1 MVDADVK
8 ILIIH
13 NTHLTAN
20 RFMRLIF
27 FFVTLFVFNGC
38 QQHTVKKEVQT
49 TQVNNSLPALISGIE
64 QCQKSPAC
72 EEALN
77 AYFKQFEET
86 TQTEEM
92 IADQAD
98 NQSTRSQPLDTS
110 TLNQPILANQ
120 RIQGALNE
128 WLTWKR
134 PILIETWNNYQFL
147 KRYILPPFTE
157 KNISEHFMLALIAQ
171 ESGGRVHSMSSAGAS
186 GLFQFMPATA
196 QRFGVVGTIGD
207 YDARYHPKTAA
218 EGAADYIQ
226 EQRGFYG
233 DDYAKILAAYNAGE
247 NRFKRL
253 NRKHNNQSV
262 WQSDFY
268 YDLPRETRSY
278 IASVLSAMLIF
289 SQPDD
294 FNVTLAPMD
303 GQTAVIKAHNDVSLS
318 ELAVCFG
325 QHNQEMGWYR
335 TLRNLNPTVK
345 AKRVIKQGSPIV
357 IPALLK
363 PIYDSQCHDT
373 ALMALAKKI
382 HDADFPER
390 PAFTY
395 YRIRKGDSL
404 STISRRFS
412 CSSKTEIARLN
423 NIKPPRYLINAG
435 KRLKV
440 PQC

>member
-1 MVDADVK
+1 MVDADFK

-38 QQHTVKKEVQT
+38 QQQPIKKEVQT
-49 TQVNNSLPALISGIE
+49 STPEHSLPALITAIE
-64 QCQKSPAC
+64 QCQKSPTC

-92 IADQAD
+92 IADQAHREPSL
-98 NQSTRSQPLDTS
+98 NQAPDAA
-110 TLNQPILANQ
+110 TLNQPMLANQ
-120 RIQGALNE
+120 RIQAALNE

-157 KNISEHFMLALIAQ
+157 KNIPEHFMLALIAQ

-196 QRFGVVGTIGD
+196 QRFGVVGTLGD

-218 EGAADYIQ
+218 QGAADYIQ
-226 EQRGFYG
+226 EQRQLYG

-247 NRFKRL
+247 NRFRRL
-253 NRKHNNQSV
+253 NNKHNNQSV

-268 YDLPRETRSY
+268 SDLPRETRSY

-289 SQPDD
+289 SEPDD
-294 FNVTLAPMD
+294 FNVTLTPLD
-303 GQTAVIKAHNDVSLS
+303 GQTAVVKARSDVSLS

-325 QHNQEMGWYR
+325 QYNQEMGWYR

-345 AKRVIKQGSPIV
+345 AKRVIKQGAPIV
-357 IPALLK
+357 IPELLK
-363 PIYDSQCHDT
+363 PVYDSQCHDT

-382 HDADFPER
+382 HDADFPET
-390 PAFTY
+390 PVFTY
-395 YRIRKGDSL
+395 YRIKKGDSL

-412 CSSKTEIARLN
+412 CASKTEIARLN

>member
-1 MVDADVK
+1 
-8 ILIIH
+8 
-13 NTHLTAN
+13 
-20 RFMRLIF
+20 MRLIL

-38 QQHTVKKEVQT
+38 QQHNIKKEVQPSVSET
-49 TQVNNSLPALISGIE
+49 SLPALISAIE
-64 QCQKSPAC
+64 QCQKNPTC

-92 IADQAD
+92 IADQA
-98 NQSTRSQPLDTS
+98 NLEPTSQQPLDVT
-110 TLNQPILANQ
+110 TLNQPMLANQ
-120 RIQGALNE
+120 RIQAALNE

-134 PILIETWNNYQFL
+134 PILLETWNNYQFL

-157 KNISEHFMLALIAQ
+157 KNIPEHFMLALIAQ

-196 QRFGVVGTIGD
+196 QRFGVVGTLGD

-218 EGAADYIQ
+218 QGAADYIQ
-226 EQRGFYG
+226 EQRELYG

-247 NRFKRL
+247 NRFRRL
-253 NRKHNNQSV
+253 NNKHNNQAI

-268 YDLPRETRSY
+268 YDLPRETRGY

-289 SQPDD
+289 SNPDD
-294 FNVTLAPMD
+294 FNVELTPLD
-303 GQTAVIKAHNDVSLS
+303 GRTAVIKAHNDVSLS

-325 QHNQEMGWYR
+325 QYNHQMGWYR

-345 AKRVIKQGSPIV
+345 AKRVISQGSPIV
-357 IPALLK
+357 VPELLK
-363 PIYDSQCHDT
+363 PIYEEQCQDT

-395 YRIRKGDSL
+395 YRIKKGDSL
-404 STISRRFS
+404 STISRQFS

>member
-1 MVDADVK
+1 
-8 ILIIH
+8 
-13 NTHLTAN
+13 
-20 RFMRLIF
+20 MRLIF

-49 TQVNNSLPALISGIE
+49 TQVNHSLPALISGIE

-147 KRYILPPFTE
+147 KRYILPPFSE
-157 KNISEHFMLALIAQ
+157 KNIPEHFMLAIIAQ

-345 AKRVIKQGSPIV
+345 AKRVITQGSPIV

>member
-38 QQHTVKKEVQT
+38 QQHTVKKEVQAST
-49 TQVNNSLPALISGIE
+49 TSQSLPTLISAIE
-64 QCQKSPAC
+64 QCQKSPTC

-92 IADQAD
+92 IADQSDIEPRIRPSSDAA
-98 NQSTRSQPLDTS
+98 
-110 TLNQPILANQ
+110 TLNQPLLANQ
-120 RIQGALNE
+120 RIQAALNE

-147 KRYILPPFTE
+147 KRYILPPFLE
-157 KNISEHFMLALIAQ
+157 KNISEEFMLAIIAQ

-196 QRFGVVGTIGD
+196 QRFGVVGTLGD

-218 EGAADYIQ
+218 QGAADYIQ
-226 EQRGFYG
+226 EQRQLYG

-253 NRKHNNQSV
+253 NKKHKNQSV
-262 WQSDFY
+262 WQSEFFY
-268 YDLPRETRSY
+268 ELPRETRSY

-289 SQPDD
+289 SKPDD
-294 FNVTLAPMD
+294 FNVTLKPLD
-303 GQTAVIKAHNDVSLS
+303 GHTAVIKARNDVSLS

-325 QHNQEMGWYR
+325 QYNHEMGWYR

-345 AKRVIKQGSPIV
+345 AKRVIKKGSPIV
-357 IPALLK
+357 VPELLK
-363 PIYDSQCHDT
+363 PIYDNQCHDT
-373 ALMALAKKI
+373 ALMTLAKKI
-382 HDADFPER
+382 HDADFPDR

-412 CSSKTEIARLN
+412 CASKTEIARMN

>member
-1 MVDADVK
+1 
-8 ILIIH
+8 
-13 NTHLTAN
+13 
-20 RFMRLIF
+20 MRLIF

-38 QQHTVKKEVQT
+38 QQPPIKKQVQPVAAE
-49 TQVNNSLPALISGIE
+49 QSVPALITAIE
-64 QCQKSPAC
+64 QCQKSPTC

-92 IADQAD
+92 IADQTETEV
-98 NQSTRSQPLDTS
+98 NLTRISNAA
-110 TLNQPILANQ
+110 TLNQPLLANQ
-120 RIQGALNE
+120 RIQAALNE

-157 KNISEHFMLALIAQ
+157 KNIPEHFMLAIIAQ

-196 QRFGVVGTIGD
+196 QRFGVVGTLGD
-207 YDARYHPKTAA
+207 YDARYHPKSAA
-218 EGAADYIQ
+218 QGAADYIQ
-226 EQRGFYG
+226 EQRQLYG
-233 DDYAKILAAYNAGE
+233 DDFAKILAAYNAGE

-253 NRKHNNQSV
+253 NAQHNNQSL
-262 WQSDFY
+262 WQTEFY
-268 YDLPRETRSY
+268 ADLPRETRSY

-289 SQPDD
+289 NNPDD
-294 FNVTLAPMD
+294 FNVTLTPID
-303 GQTAVIKAHNDVSLS
+303 GRTAVIEAQSDVSLS

-325 QHNQEMGWYR
+325 QYNHEMGWYR

-357 IPALLK
+357 VPELLK
-363 PIYDSQCHDT
+363 PVYDSQCQDN
-373 ALMALAKKI
+373 ALMTLAKKI

-412 CSSKTEIARLN
+412 CTSKTEIARLN

>member
-20 RFMRLIF
+20 RFMRLII

-49 TQVNNSLPALISGIE
+49 STPTQSLPTLISAIE
-64 QCQKSPAC
+64 QCQKSPTC

-92 IADQAD
+92 IADQSDVEPMIKPATD
-98 NQSTRSQPLDTS
+98 AA
-110 TLNQPILANQ
+110 TLNQPLLANQ
-120 RIQGALNE
+120 RIQAALNE

-157 KNISEHFMLALIAQ
+157 KNISEQFMLALIAQ

-196 QRFGVVGTIGD
+196 QRFGVVGTLGD

-218 EGAADYIQ
+218 QGAADYIQ
-226 EQRGFYG
+226 EQRQLYG

-289 SQPDD
+289 NNPDD
-294 FNVTLAPMD
+294 FNVTLTPVD
-303 GQTAVIKAHNDVSLS
+303 GHTAVIKARSDVSLS

-325 QHNQEMGWYR
+325 QYNHEMGWYR

-345 AKRVIKQGSPIV
+345 AKRVIKEGSPIV
-357 IPALLK
+357 VPELLK
-363 PIYDSQCHDT
+363 PIYDEQCHGT
-373 ALMALAKKI
+373 ALMTLAKKI